1 MSADVQDV
9 FIDGSLV
16 PAPVAFE
23 YSQKPGMLIGPDRVR
38 MSSLVVGALLLLIL
52 VLLYLIAS

>member
-1 MSADVQDV
+1 MQHV

-16 PAPVAFE
+16 PAPLSSE
-23 YSQKPGMLIGPDRVR
+23 YSQKPGMLAGPDRVR
-38 MSSLVVGALLLLIL
+38 LSSLVVGALLLLIL